1 MVRKPRNV
9 SHIIIIII
17 ITIINDY
24 CHKNFELNKI
34 FQIRKILNP
43 QKFVPYGIYSIYRN
57 SFNFR
62 LVNFRENNIRVKKC
76 SCEKI

>member
-1 MVRKPRNV
+1 MFT
-9 SHIIIIII
+9 HIIMI

-24 CHKNFELNKI
+24 CHENFELKKI

-57 SFNFR
+57 SLNFR
-62 LVNFRENNIRVKKC
+62 LVNFRENILRVKHFLC
-76 SCEKI
+76 GKIKRK